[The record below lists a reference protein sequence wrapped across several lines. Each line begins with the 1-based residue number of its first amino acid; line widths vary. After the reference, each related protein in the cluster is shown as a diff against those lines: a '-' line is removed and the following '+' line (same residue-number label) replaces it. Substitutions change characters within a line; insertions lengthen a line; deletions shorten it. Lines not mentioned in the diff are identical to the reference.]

1 MFVRGFRWEARFDAV
16 DVPGWCFRHGS
27 THELVYESESFFADI
42 SILADG
48 RLTYGAGR
56 LEPIASSREGFN
68 ASALAAM
75 AELSNLTVLDAPP
88 AFPLSNFRP
97 EDVDMDDIRRRAARL
112 P

>member
-1 MFVRGFRWEARFDAV
+1 
-16 DVPGWCFRHGS
+16 
-27 THELVYESESFFADI
+27 
-42 SILADG
+42 
-48 RLTYGAGR
+48 
-56 LEPIASSREGFN
+56 
-68 ASALAAM
+68 M